1 MCEVYKN
8 RKQYIDYIIVE
19 ATKVF
24 PETDWEKLRPKVH
37 TYSDDDIY
45 RIANAI
51 ERFGIENVIQFVKNS
66 I

>member
-1 MCEVYKN
+1 MESYKN
-8 RKQYIDYIIVE
+8 KKEYIDYIIQE

-24 PETDWEKLRPKVH
+24 PATDWEKLRPRMIS
-37 TYSDDDIY
+37 YSEDDIY

-51 ERFGIENVIQFVKNS
+51 ERFGVENVVAFVKNS